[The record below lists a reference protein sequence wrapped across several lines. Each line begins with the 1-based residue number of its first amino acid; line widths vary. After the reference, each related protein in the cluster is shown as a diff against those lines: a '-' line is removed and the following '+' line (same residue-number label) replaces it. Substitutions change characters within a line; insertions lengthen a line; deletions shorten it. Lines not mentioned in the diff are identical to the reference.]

1 MKDKQP
7 KSSAGVTL
15 IEVMAATVILT
26 ITVLGASGYRYY
38 SALDARKA
46 AKQNSGARIALL
58 LCENWRGRGT
68 DRTATYDPTAHLGSD
83 MKITASSHG
92 PAVPEGFMLL
102 GRYEIGVNGTRYWA
116 TLSWRDE
123 AGLPGLRTLN
133 VVVAWAQGRQDSTDA
148 GTPVMDKTFKLT
160 TYMSD

>member
-1 MKDKQP
+1 MAHRGHKQA
-7 KSSAGVTL
+7 AGVTL
-15 IEVMAATVILT
+15 IEVMAVTVILT
-26 ITVLGASGYRYY
+26 ISVLGASGYRYY
-38 SALDARKA
+38 SVLDARKA

-68 DRTATYDPTAHLGSD
+68 DHTATYDPTAHLGSD
-83 MKITASSHG
+83 MKITASSLG
-92 PAVPEGFMLL
+92 PAVPEGFALL
-102 GRYEIGVNGTRYWA
+102 GRYEVGVNGTRYWA

-123 AGLPGLRTLN
+123 AGLQGLRTLN